1 MFKDARLKRI
11 YGQTLWPYAS
21 GNLGND
27 ATKTNRTTLQ
37 AQRSANKGSNM
48 IQDASLWM
56 EYDGILDADG

>member
-1 MFKDARLKRI
+1 VAERGRVGRVLFALQHI
-11 YGQTLWPYAS
+11 ATP
-21 GNLGND
+21 
-27 ATKTNRTTLQ
+27 TKTNRTTLQ